1 MIHSMT
7 GFGRGVAER
16 DSSRMTVEL
25 KSVNSRYLETNVKMP
40 RVILAL
46 ENDVKNLIT
55 QSVARGKMDV
65 YINYEPGEGQKTVTV
80 SEDLG
85 AYVAA
90 LREASERY
98 GLPDDL
104 GISHVLR
111 IPDMLQTR
119 QKDTDPEDVWP
130 LLEEAVQAALEQ
142 FNAMRERE
150 GMRIREDLLGKASEI
165 ERIVQSLQQSAPEIE
180 DAYREKLTRRI
191 QEIMSR
197 NSGIA
202 VDRGLLENEIVF
214 YADHCCIDEE
224 MVRLTSHIAQ
234 LRQLLSSEEPV
245 GRQLDFLLQEFNRE
259 ANTIASKAGS
269 LSVTQEALNLKK
281 EIEKVRE
288 QIQNLE

>member
-111 IPDMLQTR
+111 IPDILQTR

-191 QEIMSR
+191 QEILSR

-234 LRQLLSSEEPV
+234 LRQLLGSEEPV

>member
-111 IPDMLQTR
+111 IPDILQTR

-234 LRQLLSSEEPV
+234 LRQLLGSEEPV

>member
-46 ENDVKNLIT
+46 ENDVKNLIA

-104 GISHVLR
+104 KISHVLR
-111 IPDMLQTR
+111 IPDMLQTQ
-119 QKDTDPEDVWP
+119 QKDTDPKDVWP
-130 LLEEAVQAALEQ
+130 LLEEALKAALEQ

-150 GMRIREDLLGKASEI
+150 GMRIREDLLGKAAEI

-191 QEIMSR
+191 QEILSR
-197 NSGIA
+197 SNGIA

-234 LRQLLSSEEPV
+234 LRQLLDGGEPV

>member
-46 ENDVKNLIT
+46 ENDVKNLIA

-111 IPDMLQTR
+111 IPDILQTR

-142 FNAMRERE
+142 FNDMRERE

-191 QEIMSR
+191 QEILSR

>member
-1 MIHSMT
+1 MSIH
-7 GFGRGVAER
+7 
-16 DSSRMTVEL
+16 
-25 KSVNSRYLETNVKMP
+25 
-40 RVILAL
+40 
-46 ENDVKNLIT
+46 
-55 QSVARGKMDV
+55 
-65 YINYEPGEGQKTVTV
+65 
-80 SEDLG
+80 
-85 AYVAA
+85 
-90 LREASERY
+90 
-98 GLPDDL
+98 
-104 GISHVLR
+104 
-111 IPDMLQTR
+111 
-119 QKDTDPEDVWP
+119 W
-130 LLEEAVQAALEQ
+130 
-142 FNAMRERE
+142 
-150 GMRIREDLLGKASEI
+150 
-165 ERIVQSLQQSAPEIE
+165 QSAPEIE

-191 QEIMSR
+191 QEILSR

-234 LRQLLSSEEPV
+234 LRQLLGSEEPV

>member
-234 LRQLLSSEEPV
+234 LRQLLGSEEPV

>member
-111 IPDMLQTR
+111 IPDILQTR

-191 QEIMSR
+191 QEILSR

>member
-46 ENDVKNLIT
+46 ENDVKNLIA

-65 YINYEPGEGQKTVTV
+65 YINYESGEGQNTVTV

-104 GISHVLR
+104 KISHVLR
-111 IPDMLQTR
+111 IPDMLQTQ
-119 QKDTDPEDVWP
+119 QKDTDPKDVWP
-130 LLEEAVQAALEQ
+130 LLEEALKAALEQ

-150 GMRIREDLLGKASEI
+150 GMRIREDLLGKAAEI

-191 QEIMSR
+191 QEILSR
-197 NSGIA
+197 SNGIT

-234 LRQLLSSEEPV
+234 LRQLLDGGEPV

>member
-245 GRQLDFLLQEFNRE
+245 GRQLDFLLQEFKRE

>member
-46 ENDVKNLIT
+46 ENDVKNLIA

-191 QEIMSR
+191 QEILSR

-234 LRQLLSSEEPV
+234 LRQLLGSEEPV

>member
-46 ENDVKNLIT
+46 ENDVKNLIA

-90 LREASERY
+90 LREASDRY

-191 QEIMSR
+191 QEILSR

-234 LRQLLSSEEPV
+234 LRQLLGSEAPV

>member
-46 ENDVKNLIT
+46 ENDVKNLIA

-142 FNAMRERE
+142 FNDMRERE

-191 QEIMSR
+191 QEILSR

-234 LRQLLSSEEPV
+234 LRQLLGSEEPV